1 MYETSVTVTGNVA
14 TDPRLR
20 ALPDG
25 QQVTNFRVVST
36 ERKFDRERQEW
47 VDGDQFS
54 ANVAC
59 WRRLAEGVAVSL
71 SKGDPVVIT
80 GRVVNRTWESDGQRR
95 WVTELVAQS
104 VGPDL
109 SRCTAAITRNRKA
122 HTAAIVEAIHSGQPS
137 YDGGADVAA

>member
-20 ALPDG
+20 VLPDG
-25 QQVTNFRVVST
+25 QQVTNFRVMST

-47 VDGDQFS
+47 VDGDQFA

-80 GRVVNRTWESDGQRR
+80 GRVVNRTWEADGQRR

-109 SRCTAAITRNRKA
+109 SRCTATVTRNRKA
-122 HTAAIVEAIHSGQPS
+122 HTAAIVESIHDGQPA
-137 YDGGADVAA
+137 YDGGVDAAA